1 MAENKNEVMSMDEL
15 DHVAGGSYIELEK
28 DMRFLS
34 AMGLLNK
41 SRIPAG
47 GVNESNFDEVN
58 KLVYETW
65 AKSGVI
71 MNANEAGLN
80 SYTLPAGAES
90 YSNNRMGALAYV
102 AYINGRG
109 DVHPENYR

>member
-15 DHVAGGSYIELEK
+15 DHVAGGSYTELEK
-28 DMRFLS
+28 DARYLN
-34 AMGLLNK
+34 ALGLISK

-58 KLVYETW
+58 KLVYEGW
-65 AKSGVI
+65 AKVGII
-71 MNANEAGLN
+71 MNGSEGRN

-90 YSNNRMGALAYV
+90 YGNNRAGALAY
-102 AYINGRG
+102 AKYISGRG
-109 DVHPENYR
+109 DVDPNRFQ